1 MVVSAPDLRHMLGYT
16 EILKLKEDF
25 FVVVV
30 VATTG
35 TDSTRKA
42 KAYIAV
48 AVVSLR

>member
-1 MVVSAPDLRHMLGYT
+1 MVVSAPDLRHILGYT
-16 EILKLKEDF
+16 EILKLKED

-42 KAYIAV
+42 KASIAV